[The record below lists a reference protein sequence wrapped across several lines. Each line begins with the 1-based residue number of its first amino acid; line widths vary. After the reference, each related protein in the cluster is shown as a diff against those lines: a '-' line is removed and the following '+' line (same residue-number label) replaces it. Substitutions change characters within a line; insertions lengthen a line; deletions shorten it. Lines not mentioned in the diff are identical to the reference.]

1 MKKVLIATWYLGNNY
16 GTVLQAYSLKK
27 FLEKEEFQVFM
38 QYPHGKETHSYH
50 DYVATFMNKLI
61 FRLNTKKSLRKNL
74 IIVIKKKLNSKG
86 KNLKSSLLM
95 FIKESISV

>member
-16 GTVLQAYSLKK
+16 GTVLQAYSLKR

-61 FRLNTKKSLRKNL
+61 FRLNTKKSLRK
-74 IIVIKKKLNSKG
+74 KSDNSHKEE
-86 KNLKSSLLM
+86 
-95 FIKESISV
+95 IEQQRESISV